1 MLSKNDKERKGT
13 NMDDYYSYEDEW
25 VQFEH
30 KDMNIQNQ
38 RGEKPMPRQKEDD
51 ELEVRYFWVRTL

>member
-1 MLSKNDKERKGT
+1 
-13 NMDDYYSYEDEW
+13 MDDYYSYEDEW